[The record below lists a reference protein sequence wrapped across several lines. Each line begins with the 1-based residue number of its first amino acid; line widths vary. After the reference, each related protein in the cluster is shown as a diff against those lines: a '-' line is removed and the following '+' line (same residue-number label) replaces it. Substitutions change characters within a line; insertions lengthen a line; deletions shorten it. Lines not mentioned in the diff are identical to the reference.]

1 MNRLTSITVA
11 GLAATAA
18 VLSPAAAN
26 ASATGASATGA
37 SATGASATGA
47 GNRCTSA
54 RPASDFYA
62 GGRIASVPVTDNN
75 SACTTISISNVR
87 DVRRPADT
95 CQTFLLAFLSTDGS
109 DPTYTEPV
117 RVCSPN
123 PRVRTVL
130 ATGVP
135 AGTQFRVL
143 YQVDYI
149 EPDTQRVRYTVWH

>member
-26 ASATGASATGA
+26 ASATGA

>member
-1 MNRLTSITVA
+1 MVMNRLISVMTA
-11 GLAATAA
+11 GLAASAA
-18 VLSPAAAN
+18 ALSPAAAN
-26 ASATGASATGA
+26 ASATGPGH
-37 SATGASATGA
+37 
-47 GNRCTSA
+47 RCTST

-62 GGRIASVPVTDNN
+62 GGRIASVPISDDNA
-75 SACTTISISNVR
+75 ACTTISVSNVR

-95 CQTFLLAFLSTDGS
+95 CQTFLVAFLSTDGR

-117 RVCSPN
+117 QACSPN

-135 AGTQFRVL
+135 VGVQFRVL

-149 EPDTQRVRYTVWH
+149 EPDTQRVHYTVWH

>member
-37 SATGASATGA
+37 
-47 GNRCTSA
+47 GNRCTST

-75 SACTTISISNVR
+75 AACTTISISNVR
-87 DVRRPADT
+87 DVRLPADT
-95 CQTFLLAFLSTDGS
+95 CQTFLLAFLSTDGR

>member
-37 SATGASATGA
+37 
-47 GNRCTSA
+47 GNRCTST

>member
-1 MNRLTSITVA
+1 MHLGPARFGLLRRRPHRLRA
-11 GLAATAA
+11 GHRQQRGVHDHLD
-18 VLSPAAAN
+18 LQ
-26 ASATGASATGA
+26 
-37 SATGASATGA
+37 
-47 GNRCTSA
+47 
-54 RPASDFYA
+54 RP
-62 GGRIASVPVTDNN
+62 GRP
-75 SACTTISISNVR
+75 
-87 DVRRPADT
+87 PADT

>member
-1 MNRLTSITVA
+1 
-11 GLAATAA
+11 
-18 VLSPAAAN
+18 
-26 ASATGASATGA
+26 
-37 SATGASATGA
+37 
-47 GNRCTSA
+47 
-54 RPASDFYA
+54 
-62 GGRIASVPVTDNN
+62 VPVTDNN

>member
-1 MNRLTSITVA
+1 MNRLTSITIA
-11 GLAATAA
+11 GLAASAA
-18 VLSPAAAN
+18 VLTPAAAN
-26 ASATGASATGA
+26 ASAADARH
-37 SATGASATGA
+37 
-47 GNRCTSA
+47 RCTAA

-62 GGRIASVPVTDNN
+62 GGRIASVPVSDDNA
-75 SACTTISISNVR
+75 ACTTISVSHVR

-95 CQTFLLAFLSTDGS
+95 CQTFLVAILSSDGR

-117 RVCSPN
+117 QACSPN

-135 AGTQFRVL
+135 AGVQFRVL